1 MAVFEP
7 FALSEIELFDQELL
21 SKREADRRY
30 LLSLTTDNL
39 LLSYRLEA
47 GLWTEPAKPEGIH
60 WGWESP
66 SSQLRGHFLGHWLS
80 AASILA
86 VATGDAEMRGKA
98 EAVVDGLELCQQANG
113 GEWLGSI
120 PEKYLERIA
129 CGKAV
134 WAPQYTVHKTFMGL
148 LDAYRFLGSA
158 KALALAENWAV
169 WFHRWTKGFST
180 AKMDD
185 ILDYETGGM
194 LEVWADLFIFTGK
207 HEYRELMERYSR
219 RRLFDPLLAGA
230 DPLSNMHAN
239 TTIPEILGAARAF
252 EATGEERWLD
262 IVKAY
267 WEIAVRKLPLY
278 ATGGSTSGEIWVPE
292 GRLPHRLGDKNQELC
307 SVYNMMRLAAF
318 LLKETGDA
326 RYADYWERNLRNGVM
341 AQGFWRRGLTNGE
354 TPEHPLSGLVSY
366 FLPLR
371 PGSRKL
377 WASATDHFFCC
388 HGTNV
393 QANASHTGCIFFKH
407 GKGLA
412 IGMLAESRLRW
423 KRDGQTVTVEIRRVN
438 LSGNTQGIDGRAGDF
453 PTPPEM
459 QSFDVSIACERECS
473 FPLSIRLP
481 WWLSAD
487 ARITVNGASFSAE
500 LNDTHRAT
508 STPSSFVTIERAWKN
523 DTIRIELPK
532 RLVSERMPGSPDQ
545 YAFMDGPDV
554 LAGLCA
560 EERTIYCDDTAVPE
574 ATLVSDDEREWGRWK
589 QGYKTRGQDHGIRF
603 VPLRDVGYEQYSV
616 YFAVEE
622 KK

>member
-1 MAVFEP
+1 MSVFEP
-7 FALSEIELFDQELL
+7 FELSDIELLDQELL
-21 SKREADRRY
+21 AKREADRRY

-39 LLSYRLEA
+39 LVPYRLEA
-47 GLWTEPAKPEGIH
+47 GLWTVPAKPEGIH

-80 AASILA
+80 AASMHA

-98 EAVVDGLELCQQANG
+98 EAVVDGLEICQQANG

-129 CGKAV
+129 SGKQV

-148 LDAYRFLGSA
+148 LDAYRYLGCA
-158 KALALAENWAV
+158 KALVLAENWAL
-169 WFHRWTKGFST
+169 WFHRWTKDFST
-180 AKMDD
+180 EQMDN

-207 HEYRELMERYSR
+207 AVYRELIERYTR
-219 RRLFDPLLAGA
+219 RRLFDPLLAGS
-230 DPLSNMHAN
+230 DPLTNMHAN
-239 TTIPEILGAARAF
+239 TTIPEILGAARVY
-252 EATGEERWLD
+252 EATGEKRWLD

-267 WEIAVRKLPLY
+267 WNIAVMKLPRY

-292 GRLPHRLGDKNQELC
+292 GRLPNRLGDKNQELC
-307 SVYNMMRLAAF
+307 SVYNMMRLAEF
-318 LLKETGDA
+318 LLKQTGEA
-326 RYADYWERNLRNGVM
+326 CYADYWERNLRNGVM

-354 TPEHPLSGLVSY
+354 TAEYPLSGLVSY

-377 WASATDHFFCC
+377 WATETEHFFCC

-393 QANASHTGCIFFKH
+393 QANASHTGCVFYKH
-407 GKGLA
+407 GTGLS
-412 IGMLAESRLRW
+412 IGMLAESRLHW
-423 KRDGQTVTVEIRRVN
+423 KTGGQTVTVEIRRVN
-438 LSGNTQGIDGRAGDF
+438 LSGNTQGIDGCAGTF
-453 PTPPEM
+453 PTPPDM
-459 QSFDVSIACERECS
+459 QSFDVSISCERECS

-481 WWLSAD
+481 WWLSGD
-487 ARITVNGASFSAE
+487 ARVKVNGEALTVSGAAGIAASV
-500 LNDTHRAT
+500 
-508 STPSSFVTIERAWKN
+508 PSSFITFERAWKS

-532 RLVSERMPGSPDQ
+532 RLTAERMPGSPDQ

-554 LAGLCA
+554 LAGRCV
-560 EERTIYCDDTAVPE
+560 EERTIYCDDITAPE
-574 ATLVSDDEREWGRWK
+574 NTLISDDEREWGRWK
-589 QGYKTRGQDHGIRF
+589 QGYKTRGQDPGIRF

-616 YFAVEE
+616 YFPVAER
-622 KK
+622 K